1 MTRSGRKPRVRGR
14 DVGAGPFPRGHG
26 LVALS
31 TAQTKNWEEL
41 LQFSASLREGRPT
54 GWATLAGSHDDS
66 PTTSTGRATVPFTST
81 PVRHLVQ
88 HQRQLTDSEC
98 NKIVRLYRNGVQVKE
113 ICQRFE
119 IDKQRVREI
128 CKRRGIKP
136 RTRGLN
142 DVQKRQTEQLYAEGL
157 SAQKIA
163 DRFNV
168 ADDTVL
174 RYLHS
179 IGTAIR
185 KPGRPRRSQS

>member
-1 MTRSGRKPRVRGR
+1 MKYFCVNKTPASFCEAVCM
-14 DVGAGPFPRGHG
+14 
-26 LVALS
+26 VALS

-41 LQFSASLREGRPT
+41 LQFSASLRKGRSA
-54 GWATLAGSHDDS
+54 GRATPADSHDDS
-66 PTTSTGRATVPFTST
+66 LTTSTGRATAPSTST
-81 PVRHLVQ
+81 PVRRLVQ
-88 HQRQLTDSEC
+88 HQRRLTDSEC
-98 NKIVRLYRNGVQVKE
+98 NKIVRLYRDGVQVKE
-113 ICQRFE
+113 ICQRFN
-119 IDKQRVREI
+119 ISKQRVREI

-142 DVQKRQTEQLYAEGL
+142 DVQKRQVEQLYAEGL

-163 DRFNV
+163 NRFDV

-185 KPGRPRRSQS
+185 KPGRPRRSQP

>member
-1 MTRSGRKPRVRGR
+1 M
-14 DVGAGPFPRGHG
+14 
-26 LVALS
+26 VALS

-41 LQFSASLREGRPT
+41 LQFSVSLREGRPA
-54 GWATLAGSHDDS
+54 GWATPADAHNDS
-66 PTTSTGRATVPFTST
+66 PTTSTGRATAPSTST
-81 PVRHLVQ
+81 SVRRLVQ

-98 NKIVRLYRNGVQVKE
+98 NKIVRLYRDGVQVKE
-113 ICQRFE
+113 ICQRFN
-119 IDKQRVREI
+119 ISKQRVREI

-142 DVQKRQTEQLYAEGL
+142 DAQKRQTEQLYAEGL

-185 KPGRPRRSQS
+185 KPGRPRQSQS

>member
-1 MTRSGRKPRVRGR
+1 M
-14 DVGAGPFPRGHG
+14 
-26 LVALS
+26 VALS

-41 LQFSASLREGRPT
+41 LQFSASLRKGRSA
-54 GWATLAGSHDDS
+54 GRATPADSHDDS
-66 PTTSTGRATVPFTST
+66 PTTSTGRSTAPSTST
-81 PVRHLVQ
+81 SVRRLVQ

-98 NKIVRLYRNGVQVKE
+98 NKIVRLYRDGVQVKE
-113 ICQRFE
+113 ICQRFN
-119 IDKQRVREI
+119 ISKQRVREI

-142 DVQKRQTEQLYAEGL
+142 DVQKRQVEQLYAEGL

-163 DRFNV
+163 DRFDV

-185 KPGRPRRSQS
+185 KPGRPRRSQP